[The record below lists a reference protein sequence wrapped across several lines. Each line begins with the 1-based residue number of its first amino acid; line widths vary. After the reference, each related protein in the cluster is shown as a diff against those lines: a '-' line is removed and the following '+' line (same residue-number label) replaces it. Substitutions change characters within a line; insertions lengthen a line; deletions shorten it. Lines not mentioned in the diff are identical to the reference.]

1 VSPGFALCRNQGA
14 LLPLA
19 SASSAV
25 IRVRVLA
32 PAAALIAVACM
43 SAVGGSAPV
52 RGSAPLALA
61 ARVTPALAARAT
73 GPDLS
78 SGSAYL
84 AAPANLIGGHYYES
98 FPGYADFGL
107 TMDGAF
113 ALAATGDDNPAL
125 KRIVAFLDRDGKD
138 PSGNTVNDWTGI
150 GTAFASGGAIGKEA
164 LLAEV
169 TGDNPRDFGGH
180 DLIAALDAAV
190 CARAGA
196 GADPSCAAAGN
207 YAYATSVFDQ
217 ALGIMAQ
224 LRAGQASE
232 ASAPVAYLESL
243 RNADGSFPSLIPDS
257 GDQDVD
263 STAMAVMALA
273 LAPGARAA
281 ADVSSGVAWIARR
294 QEHNGGFPSAGGES
308 VNSAGLAIQALTLQ
322 AAGYR
327 SQISAALSFLA
338 RAQNANGGFSAYATG
353 PRGSNLRASTQAVG
367 GAVGMSFGTL
377 HRDLAAATTPPP
389 PVRSPAPRPSR
400 TPAARK
406 TVTVTVSSSAARATR
421 SRPPA
426 AAAASTPTP
435 DPSAASAPRV
445 RRALAAAG
453 NDASVATALWRAT
466 AAVAIMAAVVIG
478 LLLLRRRRMYPRGSG
493 QGMNAAAGAGP
504 AARATAARGTG
515 PAGSAGGAGVA
526 GGAGP

>member
-1 VSPGFALCRNQGA
+1 VSPGFALCRNLGD

-19 SASSAV
+19 SASSAR
-25 IRVRVLA
+25 IRVLA
-32 PAAALIAVACM
+32 PAAALIAVACT
-43 SAVGGSAPV
+43 SAGGVIAP
-52 RGSAPLALA
+52 PALA
-61 ARVTPALAARAT
+61 ARVT
-73 GPDLS
+73 GPDLA

-84 AAPANLIGGHYYES
+84 VSPANLTGGHYYES

-107 TMDGAF
+107 TIDGAF

-150 GTAFASGGAIGKEA
+150 GTRFASGGALGKEA

-169 TGDNPRDFGGH
+169 VGGNPRDFGGH

-196 GADPSCAAAGN
+196 GADPGCAAAGN

-224 LRAGQASE
+224 LRAGQATE
-232 ASAPVAYLESL
+232 AAAPLGYLESL

-273 LAPGARAA
+273 LAPGAAAA
-281 ADVSSGVAWIARR
+281 ADVSSGVAWIARQ
-294 QEHNGGFPSAGGES
+294 QERNGGFPAAGGES
-308 VNSAGLAIQALTLQ
+308 VNSAGLAIQALTLR

-338 RAQNANGGFSAYATG
+338 REQNSNGGFSAYATG
-353 PRGSNLRASTQAVG
+353 PRGSNLRASTQALG
-367 GAVGMSFGTL
+367 GAAGTSFGTL
-377 HRDLAAATTPPP
+377 HRDLAAVTTPPP
-389 PVRSPAPRPSR
+389 PVRSPAPVPSR
-400 TPAARK
+400 TPATQK
-406 TVTVTVSSSAARATR
+406 TVTATVSSPAATATR
-421 SRPPA
+421 SRAPA
-426 AAAASTPTP
+426 VAGASAPTP
-435 DPSAASAPRV
+435 DPSVASPPPARH
-445 RRALAAAG
+445 ALAAAG
-453 NDASVATALWRAT
+453 NDASLTTALWQAA
-466 AAVAIMAAVVIG
+466 AAVAIAAAVVIG
-478 LLLLRRRRMYPRGSG
+478 LLLIRRRRRCPPGIG
-493 QGMNAAAGAGP
+493 PGLNAAAGAGP
-504 AARATAARGTG
+504 AGS
-515 PAGSAGGAGVA
+515 AGAAGGAGS
-526 GGAGP
+526 